1 MSSPTASEFI
11 PGTVHLVDHDSTI
24 SSRHAGVLCLWKT
37 LRLMSHFSSAAI
49 YSILVPISD
58 ATDLTVAGLNPGT
71 GYMFLAQGTT
81 LWAPYAVANDRWIAN
96 KALCEVSNADVYFTP
111 ERGTYAGLYAFFPV
125 SSNFLASVIA
135 EFINDTQ
142 GWEWVLHWC
151 AIFCGATLLSFYS
164 SWRNQITIAQPLPL
178 LLPPFPVTIGP
189 MRRHSLAHQP
199 PRTWRRTVKPKR
211 MKFKLF
217 RREDLQSKVPVT
229 VTVLRPLLF
238 FSFPFVM
245 FSGFMCGS
253 TVRLFNVLTS
263 TASLTL
269 SNEPYNFSASIVGLS
284 YVLCLISPLG
294 DKFILWQARRHN
306 GIMEPEQRPWLYT
319 ALLLLPGSLLPWS
332 VGAAHEVHWF
342 GLVFAMG
349 ALTASLT
356 IGCGLPIRYCIDCY
370 KDLSADTIVPVILI
384 RNTMVFAITP
394 WVENLG

>member
-1 MSSPTASEFI
+1 MVDRGDRVRCYGHPTRW
-11 PGTVHLVDHDSTI
+11 PTTG
-24 SSRHAGVLCLWKT
+24 G
-37 LRLMSHFSSAAI
+37 LRTKSFKALFG
-49 YSILVPISD
+49 VPIE
-58 ATDLTVAGLNPGT
+58 
-71 GYMFLAQGTT
+71 
-81 LWAPYAVANDRWIAN
+81 
-96 KALCEVSNADVYFTP
+96 ALCEVSNADVYFTP
-111 ERGTYAGLYAFFPV
+111 ERGLGMGSCILISSDSYISITLTRMSALVRYLLRRHPIILLFFVEESNYHRAATTSATPAI
-125 SSNFLASVIA
+125 SSNNRSNAPSL
-135 EFINDTQ
+135 T
-142 GWEWVLHWC
+142 
-151 AIFCGATLLSFYS
+151 
-164 SWRNQITIAQPLPL
+164 
-178 LLPPFPVTIGP
+178 GP
-189 MRRHSLAHQP
+189 STTSDVEKNETKKNILQK
-199 PRTWRRTVKPKR
+199 V
-211 MKFKLF
+211 KLF

-253 TVRLFNVLTS
+253 TLRLFNVLTS

-284 YVLCLISPLG
+284 YVLCLISVVIRPLG
-294 DKFILWQARRHN
+294 DKFILWQARRNN

-370 KDLSADTIVPVILI
+370 KDLSADAIVPVILI
-384 RNTMVFAITP
+384 RNTMVFA
-394 WVENLG
+394 